1 MKKII
6 ELAKKDCN
14 ARECGL
20 TSDLYELDRAIGER
34 AQLEQKA
41 VRELC
46 EQIGYGNVMDIASRE
61 WQAHLEK
68 CGLPTEGA
76 HKPAIVTD
84 NHVYAND
91 KVYVSIDKA
100 CKWLRQHAISV
111 INIEAFRK
119 AMED

>member
-1 MKKII
+1 MS
-6 ELAKKDCN
+6 LN
-14 ARECGL
+14 HL
-20 TSDLYELDRAIGER
+20 QNYN
-34 AQLEQKA
+34 EQKA

-119 AMED
+119 AMEK